1 LLRRTLKVQE
11 VAEYL
16 GVHQDT
22 IYNMVKQKEIPHFRV
37 RKRILFT
44 REAIDS
50 WILHKESQYSEEAI

>member
-1 LLRRTLKVQE
+1 MLRRTLKVQE
-11 VAEYL
+11 VADYL

-50 WILHKESQYSEEAI
+50 WILQKESKYSEEAI

>member
-22 IYNMVKQKEIPHFRV
+22 IYNMVKQKEIPHFKV

-50 WILHKESQYSEEAI
+50 WILQKESQYSEEAI